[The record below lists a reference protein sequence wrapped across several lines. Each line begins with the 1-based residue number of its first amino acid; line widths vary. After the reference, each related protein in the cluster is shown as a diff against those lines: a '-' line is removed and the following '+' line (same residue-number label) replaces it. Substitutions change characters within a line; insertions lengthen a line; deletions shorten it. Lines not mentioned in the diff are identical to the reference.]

1 MSTDADAGEVRLR
14 REGPVAHV
22 VFDRVSAHNAFTWT
36 MYDQLD
42 RICIELAQD
51 RNLRAV
57 TFRGAG
63 GKAFVAGS
71 DISQFREFKG
81 AADGIAYEHKMN
93 GYFERLLAI
102 TVPTVAV
109 IEGWAVGGGL
119 NIAACCDI
127 RMATREAR
135 FGTPIARTIGNCV
148 SMQTYAR
155 LLAGFGEARA
165 KRMLML
171 AEFIDAEEAFAAGF
185 LARLVD
191 AADLDAAVEEV
202 LSRLVGNAPI
212 TLQVSK
218 AAIGRI
224 MTREIDP
231 ADDLMARCYGSQ
243 DFRIGVEAFVN
254 KRKPEWRG
262 R

>member
-1 MSTDADAGEVRLR
+1 MSADADAGDVRLR

-22 VFDRVSAHNAFTWT
+22 VFDRVAAHNAFTWA
-36 MYDQLD
+36 MYDELD
-42 RICIELAQD
+42 RICVELAQD
-51 RNLRAV
+51 RDLRAV

-71 DISQFREFKG
+71 DISQFSEFNG
-81 AADGIAYEHKMN
+81 AGDGIAYEHKMN

-102 TVPTVAV
+102 PVPTVAV

-127 RMATREAR
+127 RIATREAR

-155 LLAGFGEARA
+155 LLAGFGEART

-171 AEFIDAEEAFAAGF
+171 AEFIDAEEAFTAGF

-191 AADLDAAVEEV
+191 SGDLGAAVEEV

-224 MTREIDP
+224 MAREIDP
-231 ADDLMARCYGSQ
+231 ADDLMARCYGSE
-243 DFRIGVEAFVN
+243 DFRTGVAAFVN
-254 KRKPEWRG
+254 KQKPEWRG

>member
-1 MSTDADAGEVRLR
+1 MSTDAGSGQVRVR
-14 REGPVAHV
+14 RDGPVAHV
-22 VFDRVSAHNAFTWT
+22 LFDRAGAHNAFTWT
-36 MYDQLD
+36 MYDELD
-42 RICIELAQD
+42 RICVDLAANPD
-51 RNLRAV
+51 LRAV

-71 DISQFREFKG
+71 DISQFREFTG
-81 AADGIAYEHKMN
+81 GADGVAYEHKMN

-102 TVPTVAV
+102 PVPTVA
-109 IEGWAVGGGL
+109 IIDGWAVGGGL

-127 RMATREAR
+127 RIGTTTAR

-148 SMQTYAR
+148 SMKTYAR
-155 LLAGFGEARA
+155 LVAGFGEPRA

-171 AEFIDAEEAFAAGF
+171 AEFIGAEEALTAGF
-185 LARLVD
+185 LARLAEPD
-191 AADLDAAVEEV
+191 ELEATVEEV
-202 LSRLVGNAPI
+202 LERLLANAPL
-212 TLQVSK
+212 TLKVSK

-224 MTREIDP
+224 TARDIDP
-231 ADDLMARCYGSQ
+231 ADDLMAQCYGSE

-254 KRKPEWRG
+254 KQKPEWRG